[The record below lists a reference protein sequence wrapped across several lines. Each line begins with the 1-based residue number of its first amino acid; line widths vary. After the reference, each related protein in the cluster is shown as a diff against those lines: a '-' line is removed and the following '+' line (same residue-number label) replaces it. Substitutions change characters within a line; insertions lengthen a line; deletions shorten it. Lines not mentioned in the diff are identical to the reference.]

1 MRARYDFLKSYV
13 PLTSETLLATT
24 VQQIDELRDDTF
36 RLHRTVILSSMITT
50 GGHFGEHAPQ
60 QELFPS
66 FILKPAEVSP
76 PKVSPQLL
84 QQASQFFAY
93 LHAHGIELLDAIL
106 IISSKPEFNY
116 LVSSAIPALF
126 GYFASQEHFD
136 LAFPF
141 YLRIFSA
148 TNSVTGFKIL
158 TSFLS
163 SPLMFRYFESA
174 FTPLFDRL
182 TRDSRLHRSS
192 QNHTELQKLGDIY
205 ARDMTGLFISSVS
218 LIPRKVCLLFSL
230 MKTQWGMKESVDRII
245 HQLFKTFAFQFLD
258 VSRHQRYRS
267 FLEVVFSRV
276 TRPMAESV
284 ILQIS
289 VGKSDFEIPELF
301 HLFGHPFLSFCSC
314 VADIDALA
322 KVFELKMKLPPSLSS
337 FCFENTPRHAVFWFK
352 IFQKVRLP
360 PPSTES
366 PLVFAP
372 VPVTVPPNATFER
385 MYRRLQSDFPDPFE
399 YLRSKSSCAPDF
411 REFALTMA
419 VADLT
424 ELAASFES
432 LIRHRHLHAYIR
444 EWARVAEE
452 HERIAIA
459 EIATLAAQQVK
470 KSKHAE
476 IEVVYRRAS
485 NLFRSRLVNR
495 DQFFM
500 LVESSIQESE
510 QKLLAKLVELWSD
523 YMERKS
529 ARLEVTEIGVEGRSA
544 NSVFWEVVEGLKGI
558 DGQPLAIGFR
568 LLAKSLTLL
577 FGLPEAQT
585 RREELTRIAV
595 VLAQSRDI
603 VKLYFLVSQSARESS
618 LFAGLCNDS
627 EMFAWVNLESVL
639 LKMLMETVDL
649 RMKFFDLQQTIKF
662 GKRHSH

>member
-1 MRARYDFLKSYV
+1 MRARYDFLRRYV
-13 PLTSETLLATT
+13 PLTSETLLAAT

-36 RLHRTVILSSMITT
+36 RLHRTVILSSMMTI
-50 GGHFGEHAPQ
+50 GGQFGEHAPPQ
-60 QELFPS
+60 GLFPS

-93 LHAHGIELLDAIL
+93 LHANAADLLDAIL
-106 IISSKPEFNY
+106 VVSARPEFNY
-116 LVSSAIPALF
+116 VVSSALPALF
-126 GYFASQEHFD
+126 GYFASHEHFD

-141 YLRIFSA
+141 YLRVFTA
-148 TNSVTGFKIL
+148 TNSATGFRIL
-158 TSFLS
+158 SPFLS

-174 FTPLFDRL
+174 FAPLFDRL
-182 TRDSRLHRSS
+182 TRDSRLDRAAQS
-192 QNHTELQKLGDIY
+192 QGELQKLGDIY
-205 ARDMTGLFISSVS
+205 AKDMAGLFISSVS

-230 MKTQWGMKESVDRII
+230 IKSQWGMKESVDRII
-245 HQLFKTFAFQFLD
+245 HQLFKAFAFQFLD
-258 VSRHQRYRS
+258 ISRNERYRG
-267 FLEVVFSRV
+267 FLEIVFRRV
-276 TRPMAESV
+276 TQPMAEAV

-289 VGKSDFEIPELF
+289 VGKSDFEIPQLF

-322 KVFELKMKLPPSLSS
+322 KAFELKKKLPPSLSS
-337 FCFENTPRHAVFWFK
+337 FCFESTPPHAVFWFK

-360 PPSTES
+360 PLDKES

-372 VPVTVPPNATFER
+372 VPITVPPNATFER

-399 YLRSKSSCAPDF
+399 WVDSKANFAADF
-411 REFALTMA
+411 REFALAMA

-432 LIRHRHLHAYIR
+432 LIRHRHLFAYIR

-459 EIATLAAQQVK
+459 AIAALAAQQVK
-470 KSKHAE
+470 KVKHASIE
-476 IEVVYRRAS
+476 IVHARAS
-485 NLFRSRLVNR
+485 NLFRSRLVRR
-495 DQFFM
+495 DQFFT
-500 LVESSIQESE
+500 LVELSIQESG
-510 QKLLAKLVELWSD
+510 QKLLAKLVELWGD

-529 ARLEVTEIGVEGRSA
+529 AQLELTEIGVEGRSA
-544 NSVFWEVVEGLKGI
+544 NSVFWEAVEALRGI
-558 DGQPLAIGFR
+558 DNQPLAIGFR
-568 LLAKSLTLL
+568 LLAKSFTLL

-585 RREELTRIAV
+585 RREELTRIAI

-618 LFAGLCNDS
+618 LFAGLCTDT
-627 EMFAWVNLESVL
+627 EMFAWVTFESVL
-639 LKMLMETVDL
+639 LKMVMETVDL
-649 RMKFFDLQQTIKF
+649 RMKFFDVQQTIKF
-662 GKRHSH
+662 GGKH